1 MMRVNAA
8 FLWFIAL
15 AEMVLITAIGLGTCY
30 LILWLT
36 SRIYESLTL

>member
-1 MMRVNAA
+1 MMRVTAA
-8 FLWFIAL
+8 FLWVIAV

-36 SRIYESLTL
+36 SRIYESFSL